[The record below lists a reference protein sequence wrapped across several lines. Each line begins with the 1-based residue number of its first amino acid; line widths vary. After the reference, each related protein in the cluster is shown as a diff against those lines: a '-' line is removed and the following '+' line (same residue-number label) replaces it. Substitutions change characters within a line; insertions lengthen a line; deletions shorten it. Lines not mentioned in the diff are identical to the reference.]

1 MQQTRLN
8 DLLTT
13 GSELIISQLRRRWYV
28 HSLRLI
34 ALLGGFLGASLIS
47 TWAGQRGILD
57 ITISIILL
65 AFIEGI
71 NWLIYGQQ
79 WLTGK
84 ASLNLFKI
92 GLLFGLA
99 VEAFKLSS

>member
-8 DLLTT
+8 NLVLALWELLVT
-13 GSELIISQLRRRWYV
+13 QLRRRWYV
-28 HSLRLI
+28 HALRLI
-34 ALLGGFLGASLIS
+34 SFLGGFFLASLIS
-47 TWAGQRGILD
+47 TWAGQKGIWD
-57 ITISIILL
+57 ITVSIILL

-71 NWLIYGQQ
+71 NWLVYGQR
-79 WLTGK
+79 WITGK
-84 ASLNLFKI
+84 TSINLCKI